1 MTEKVFVQAPGRYE
15 NIPVRLLRPSPRN
28 LRLVNPDGSM
38 HMEGSPSTHTEM
50 CSTLSLARSI
60 GQSGYQLSEPMIV
73 IRDEDENGNI
83 CYTVEDGGLRLSA
96 LLMLL
101 DDKQEELK
109 NLPYRPETVPCVVYE
124 KTEIDTVRLFL
135 GYRHTIGTLRWQGTA
150 FFPEYVRM
158 ASEQLVTADPSL
170 GNPDRYGALLD
181 KVATVVGFK
190 PEAIARHLFFHELCR
205 RGFSDSDDVFFGSVV
220 VTPAII
226 QSSLFRQLFDND
238 IVLSYIG
245 ADLSRPGTG
254 SVDTDRVRKVADWV
268 YDLKDR
274 SAPLTPAEIHA
285 NIDKLAGTLSD
296 PEGLRKLELGFGLKE
311 AFWVTKAYHLRV
323 QALGHELVCI

>member
-1 MTEKVFVQAPGRYE
+1 MTEKVFVQPPGRYE

-38 HMEGSPSTHTEM
+38 HMEGIPSTHTEM

-124 KTEIDTVRLFL
+124 KNEIDAVRLFL

-158 ASEQLVTADPSL
+158 ASEQWVAADPSL
-170 GNPDRYGALLD
+170 GTPERYGALLD

-190 PEAIARHLFFHELCR
+190 PEALARHLFFHELCR
-205 RGFSDSDDVFFGSVV
+205 RGHSDSDGVFFGSAV

-226 QSSLFRQLFDND
+226 QSSLFRQLFNND

-245 ADLSRPGTG
+245 ADLSRPGTE
-254 SVDTDRVRKVADWV
+254 SVDTDRARKVADWV

-274 SAPLTPAEIHA
+274 SIPLTPAEIHA
-285 NIDKLAGTLSD
+285 NIDKLADTLAD
-296 PEGLRKLELGFGLKE
+296 PDGLRKLNDGSGLKE
-311 AFWVTKAYHLRV
+311 AFRATEAYHLRV
-323 QALGHELVCI
+323 QALGRELAQT